1 MNIPVGAVIKCKDDK
16 DRREL
21 KISLADKGIKTEYAD
36 KAGNVKGCWLR
47 VVERENQQLN
57 IMNSIWGD
65 SHDFSFKTINC
76 KGCLFSLRGWSTSK
90 REEHIRSVGTV
101 TKPRY
106 TEIDIGVLT
115 LFAIL

>member
-47 VVERENQQLN
+47 VVERE
-57 IMNSIWGD
+57 
-65 SHDFSFKTINC
+65 
-76 KGCLFSLRGWSTSK
+76 
-90 REEHIRSVGTV
+90 TV
-101 TKPRY
+101 T
-106 TEIDIGVLT
+106 TE
-115 LFAIL
+115 